1 MRSNLMQNR
10 RLIFYMLYLAYICV
24 GIIGILPGP
33 TLPLLAAHTG
43 VSLDVVGW
51 IFTSSATGF
60 MCGVAFAGII
70 SAKFGPKP
78 VVLSGLA
85 IMAISGLVTARANL
99 FSLLLAT
106 QFVQGIGFGFL
117 DVSINMTVTLVFA
130 DTLGET
136 FNNLHSAYGIGAL
149 VAPLLLSLAL
159 QITHDA
165 FFAYLIGSLVGAASI
180 FLLVGQPIPSVP
192 KEKLKEKPKEK
203 KQRQKTITTVS
214 SSVLRQPLLW
224 LMALQMGLYV
234 GAEVGFGNWIVTA
247 VSQSA
252 VISLALAAPCATFLW
267 LGLTMGR
274 LIGAQAL
281 KRRLVSENVL
291 LYISVLGSSIS
302 GLVVALF
309 LGHILISFTASAL
322 VGFFFG
328 PIFPGIMAMASR
340 WFVHTIDTVSSV
352 LLISAGAAGM
362 VLPVLMG
369 ILIPHIGIN
378 WVMAMPALACLS
390 VIVPLSLALRRQR
403 HMLQSQSNMHT
414 MDPEVPMPGIK
425 E

>member
-1 MRSNLMQNR
+1 
-10 RLIFYMLYLAYICV
+10 
-24 GIIGILPGP
+24 
-33 TLPLLAAHTG
+33 
-43 VSLDVVGW
+43 
-51 IFTSSATGF
+51 
-60 MCGVAFAGII
+60 
-70 SAKFGPKP
+70 
-78 VVLSGLA
+78 
-85 IMAISGLVTARANL
+85 
-99 FSLLLAT
+99 
-106 QFVQGIGFGFL
+106 
-117 DVSINMTVTLVFA
+117 MTVTLVFT

-165 FFAYLIGSLVGAASI
+165 FFAYLSGSLVGAASI
-180 FLLVGQPIPSVP
+180 FLLVGQAIPSVP

-203 KQRQKTITTVS
+203 KQRQKTIITVS

-234 GAEVGFGNWIVTA
+234 GAEIGFGNWIVTA

-274 LIGAQAL
+274 LVGAQTL
-281 KRRLVSENVL
+281 KRGLVSENAL

-302 GLVVALF
+302 GLAVALF
-309 LGHILISFTASAL
+309 LRHILISFTASAL

-340 WFVHTIDTVSSV
+340 WFVHTLGTVSSV

-378 WVMAMPALACLS
+378 WVIAMPALVCLS
-390 VIVPLSLALRRQR
+390 VVVPLSLALRQQR
-403 HMLQSQSNMHT
+403 HTLQSQSDMHT
-414 MDPEVPMPGIK
+414 MEQEVPFPGIK